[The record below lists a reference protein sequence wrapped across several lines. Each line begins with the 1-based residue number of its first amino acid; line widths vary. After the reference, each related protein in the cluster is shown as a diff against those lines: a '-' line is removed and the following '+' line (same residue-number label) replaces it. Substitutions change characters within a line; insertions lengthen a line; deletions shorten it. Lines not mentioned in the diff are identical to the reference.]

1 MNRIWI
7 FFVTFVCLAF
17 KAQAAPMTFEFK
29 GTGGNCNG
37 CSWVAAEGE
46 ITSSTPSDFD
56 NFYASSPI
64 AQAQPIVFNSP
75 GGDLDAGLQLGYRI
89 RRLGLQTSVGKT
101 VPDGFGQSEIRDDA
115 VCASACSWA
124 FLGGVVR
131 NALPDQIGVHQF
143 YYSYAL
149 LDPDSRN
156 FSANDLAAGQRTMS
170 KLINYAVAMNIDPRF
185 VAASSAVNPDNIYF
199 LNDNDLD
206 VYRVR
211 WNPYLLTSWKI
222 EAYKKGVVAYSKTN
236 DEKTT
241 AMLFCDA
248 KKRIKFQ
255 FKTPAVLD
263 PDWYLEMRD
272 SMTEINMFGLT
283 FDRSVYSFDINSGIV
298 SLTLNIKKL
307 DQNSFRLDNLQL
319 KNNAA
324 HAYYGFFEQFIITDK
339 NLLMN
344 ARVALNNC
352 L

>member
-1 MNRIWI
+1 MFRILI
-7 FFVTFVCLAF
+7 FFFTYVCLVF
-17 KAQAAPMTFEFK
+17 QAQAVPMTFVFK
-29 GTGGNCNG
+29 GTGGNCVG

-46 ITSSTPSDFD
+46 ITSSTPFDFD
-56 NFYASSPI
+56 NFYARSPI
-64 AQAQPIVFNSP
+64 ALAQPIVFNSP
-75 GGDLDAGLQLGYRI
+75 GGDLNAGLQLGYRI

-101 VPDGFGQSEIRDDA
+101 VPDGFGQSELRNDA
-115 VCASACSWA
+115 VCASACAWA

-131 NALPDQIGVHQF
+131 NALPGQIGVHQF
-143 YYSYAL
+143 YYSYAQ
-149 LDPDSRN
+149 LDPDSKN
-156 FSANDLAAGQRTMS
+156 FSANDLAVGQRTMS
-170 KLINYAVAMNIDPRF
+170 ELINYAVAMNIDPRF

-199 LNDNDLD
+199 LNDIDLD

-211 WNPYLLTSWKI
+211 WNPYLLTPWKI
-222 EAYKKGVVAYSKTN
+222 EAYKNGVVAYSKTN

-241 AMLFCDA
+241 AILFCDA

-263 PDWYLEMRD
+263 PNWYLEMRD

-283 FDRSVYSFDINSGIV
+283 FDRSVYSFDISSGIV
-298 SLTLNIKKL
+298 SLTLTIKKL
-307 DQNSFRLDNLQL
+307 NRNSFRLDNLQF
-319 KNNAA
+319 KNDAP

-344 ARVALNNC
+344 ARVALNNF